1 MLKLKTFKINSI
13 FEVFFFKK
21 LIELLLLVCQDVLS
35 VHVQVLVT
43 KSSLRVFAFV
53 LNKFADLKLTRK
65 LVSNKTTKLFQ
76 APHKTVF
83 AKHEQ
88 ESLVTF
94 EQQGSLEEFT
104 SNIMLKNG
112 GIEPTKEELAKWIDP
127 VRYQPTFSRARTYL
141 KDFYG
146 EYYMENLP
154 PVDLENDKN
163 SAYNPRYDKTLIHR
177 SDKRKVL
184 TNTGFIEF
192 YIKKI
197 YSFICVKNP
206 RNHIPTKSCY
216 KKKFFKLKGISINS
230 LKRLTREIFDYPP
243 LVVYNPFMFTSK
255 FLKTNKVFTVL
266 FDTKL
271 LKRSCTDTK
280 SLGSI
285 LGLGHHVKEIS
296 LKLNRVESYI
306 NKVLHNTYVSWYLTK
321 KNTSKLNLKNYSFI
335 YDYSYKILRHWVGP
349 KIKFIVQVQSI
360 YSRLLKFIYKKE
372 FTRLIRKSLVD
383 KTLCYYYVHRLL
395 LALLLLDLSL
405 IVNFIALR
413 IHKTK
418 KTKRLQKQMLNLFK
432 RIFYEFRRH
441 MSLHFVGFYFQIKGK
456 LKGKRRK
463 SRWLFKIGAFPLTQ
477 DTLEYSYSYSQ
488 AVSRFGAYG
497 VRCQLITKKQ

>member
-1 MLKLKTFKINSI
+1 
-13 FEVFFFKK
+13 
-21 LIELLLLVCQDVLS
+21 
-35 VHVQVLVT
+35 
-43 KSSLRVFAFV
+43 
-53 LNKFADLKLTRK
+53 
-65 LVSNKTTKLFQ
+65 
-76 APHKTVF
+76 
-83 AKHEQ
+83 
-88 ESLVTF
+88 
-94 EQQGSLEEFT
+94 
-104 SNIMLKNG
+104 
-112 GIEPTKEELAKWIDP
+112 
-127 VRYQPTFSRARTYL
+127 
-141 KDFYG
+141 
-146 EYYMENLP
+146 MENLP

-306 NKVLHNTYVSWYLTK
+306 NKVLHNTYVS
-321 KNTSKLNLKNYSFI
+321 
-335 YDYSYKILRHWVGP
+335 
-349 KIKFIVQVQSI
+349 
-360 YSRLLKFIYKKE
+360 
-372 FTRLIRKSLVD
+372 
-383 KTLCYYYVHRLL
+383 
-395 LALLLLDLSL
+395 
-405 IVNFIALR
+405 
-413 IHKTK
+413 
-418 KTKRLQKQMLNLFK
+418 
-432 RIFYEFRRH
+432 
-441 MSLHFVGFYFQIKGK
+441 
-456 LKGKRRK
+456 
-463 SRWLFKIGAFPLTQ
+463 
-477 DTLEYSYSYSQ
+477 
-488 AVSRFGAYG
+488 
-497 VRCQLITKKQ
+497 